1 MMEHSLAKVI
11 FRLTKPL
18 KSIRSWFPERSTT
31 FHLVLLRENSPV
43 AITIFCIVCFEA
55 VARVLYDV
63 SNNVRTPQ
71 ELDFRLIATSK
82 NDISEIH
89 MSSGQRPQFVVPL
102 FSLDTSKPQW
112 VHLIEAIMNWKALGR
127 EREKVFA
134 FSIYCP
140 LLMAPIFA
148 FALVRQWGR

>member
-11 FRLTKPL
+11 FRLIKPSKL
-18 KSIRSWFPERSTT
+18 IRNWFPKRSTN
-31 FHLVLLRENSPV
+31 FYSVLLSENSPV

-71 ELDFRLIATSK
+71 ELDFRLITTSK
-82 NDISEIH
+82 NDFSEIH
-89 MSSGQRPQFVVPL
+89 TSSGQRPKFVVPL
-102 FSLDTSKPQW
+102 FSLDTSKPHW
-112 VHLIEAIMNWKALGR
+112 VHLMQAMMNWKALGR

-134 FSIYCP
+134 LSISWP
-140 LLMAPIFA
+140 LLMVPIFA
-148 FALVRQWGR
+148 SALVKQ

>member
-1 MMEHSLAKVI
+1 MEHSLAKVI
-11 FRLTKPL
+11 FRLIKPL
-18 KSIRSWFPERSTT
+18 KLIRSWFPERSTT
-31 FHLVLLRENSPV
+31 FYLVLLRENSPV

-82 NDISEIH
+82 NDFSEIH

-102 FSLDTSKPQW
+102 FSLDTSKP
-112 VHLIEAIMNWKALGR
+112 H
-127 EREKVFA
+127 
-134 FSIYCP
+134 
-140 LLMAPIFA
+140 
-148 FALVRQWGR
+148 